1 MKLTVKFHSKF
12 RPAFQT
18 DQMLIE
24 LPDGATVRTLVEFIC
39 KTELQRKTIYAPG
52 DVELRH
58 DVLIT
63 KNRMFILHMKR
74 LETELKDGDEVA
86 ILYPAGGG

>member
-1 MKLTVKFHSKF
+1 MKITVKFHSKF
-12 RPAFQT
+12 RNTFQT
-18 DQMLIE
+18 DKTMLE
-24 LPDGATVRTLVEFIC
+24 LPERATVRNLLEAIC
-39 KTELQRKTIYAPG
+39 KSALQRKTIYAPG

-63 KNRMFILHMKR
+63 KNRMFIHHMKR
-74 LETELKDGDEVA
+74 LETELNDGDEIS